1 MMSRIAACR
10 SFDRRIVR
18 RASTP
23 LRGVTWTI
31 PAARAI
37 LLSERFLQFVRAWL
51 KTRISTKATTTSV
64 EIRKS
69 RSFWTKAQ

>member
-1 MMSRIAACR
+1 MTSRIAACR

-23 LRGVTWTI
+23 VRGVTWTM

-37 LLSERFLQFVRAWL
+37 LLSVRFFQFVRAWL
-51 KTRISTKATTTSV
+51 KTRISKKATRTSV

-69 RSFWTKAQ
+69 RSFWTTDQ